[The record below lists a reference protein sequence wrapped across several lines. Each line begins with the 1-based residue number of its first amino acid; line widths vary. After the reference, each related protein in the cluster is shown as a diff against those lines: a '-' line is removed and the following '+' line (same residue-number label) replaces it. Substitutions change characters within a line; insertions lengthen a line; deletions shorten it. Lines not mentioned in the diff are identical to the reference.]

1 MKFLCDA
8 MLGRLARWLRAAGH
22 DARFA
27 DCADDDRHLL
37 ESAIEEGRILLTRD
51 RGLAERKSARGR
63 VLLLQSETV
72 SMQAREL
79 KRRLG
84 VDWLYDP
91 FTRCIVDNTP
101 LRVATPEEAAALPG
115 KVRGYGEPFASCP
128 MCRRVYW
135 AGDHHQRMRR
145 RLESW
150 QKER

>member
-1 MKFLCDA
+1 

-22 DARFA
+22 DARLA

-37 ESAIEEGRILLTRD
+37 ESAIEVSRILLTRD
-51 RGLAERKSARGR
+51 RGLAKRKDARGR
-63 VLLLQSETV
+63 ALLLQSETV